1 MEEYKLMNIQ
11 VLNQNFE
18 IVAVIS
24 EYESFIW
31 TDRYNKPGD
40 FELYSPIDS
49 DTLQYLVRDNYIRLD
64 TSDHLMIIED
74 IIYQSDVDSSGSHV
88 QVKGRSLESILDRRI
103 IWGKKDVSGNMQDV
117 VIDILNDCIINPEMD
132 ERKIDNFIFER
143 NVDTKIEEIT
153 VTNQYDGTNLLSIIE
168 DIAEEYDI
176 GWKIILNDNNQFVF
190 SFYLGVDRSYDQ
202 SENPYVVFSPEY
214 EDIINSTY
222 TEEGNKL
229 KNVVLVAGDYNA
241 TNYDVSDG
249 NLSMS
254 EREPVYRVIG
264 TTEGLQRRETYT
276 KESGVKQDEG
286 MSYEEYLAK
295 LDQVGTEELI
305 KNRIEKKFDGQYET
319 NLVFK
324 YGTDFFIG
332 DSVEVADQFGNRA
345 SSKVIEFIWSN
356 NVSGGEEAYPTFR
369 TNDITEEQEV

>member
-1 MEEYKLMNIQ
+1 MNIQ
-11 VLNQNFE
+11 VFNQNFE
-18 IVAVIS
+18 IVAIIS

-64 TSDHLMIIED
+64 TSEHLMIIED

-103 IWGKKDVSGNMQDV
+103 IWGKKDVDGNLQDV
-117 VIDILNDCIINPEMD
+117 VIDLLNDCIINPAMD
-132 ERKIDNFIFER
+132 ERRIDNFIFER
-143 NVDTKIEEIT
+143 NVDPKIEELT
-153 VTNQYDGTNLLSIIE
+153 VTNQYDGTNLLEIIQGYADE
-168 DIAEEYDI
+168 FDL
-176 GWKIILNDNNQFVF
+176 GWKIILNENNQFVF
-190 SFYLGVDRSYDQ
+190 SFYLGVDRSYNQ

-214 EDIINSTY
+214 EDVINSTY
-222 TEEGNKL
+222 TEEGNGL

-241 TNYDVSDG
+241 TNYDVSGG

-286 MSYEEYLAK
+286 MSYEEYEAK
-295 LDQVGTEELI
+295 LDQVGTEELL
-305 KNRIEKKFDGQYET
+305 KHKIEKKFDGQYET
-319 NLVFK
+319 NLIFK

-332 DSVEVADQFGNRA
+332 DDVEVADQFGNRA
-345 SSKVIEFIWSN
+345 TSKVIEFIWSN